1 MLKYTTL
8 NEHKLFTQR
17 IGLIGIT
24 NLLVSLSGIL
34 LLPILT
40 KNIPIEEYGIWIL
53 IGVTIGLI
61 PAVVMLGLPYTMV
74 RFLAAAKKR
83 EEIQEGFY
91 SIAFIV
97 LFTSAI
103 ASLLL
108 FLFSKPLAAS
118 LFDNN
123 LTIARILSLIVF
135 IECLNGLIITFFRTF
150 QQIKRFSIFS
160 FIRTWLNVA
169 LVAYFVLSG
178 YGILGAVIGLLI
190 SSFFVFLI
198 MASLIISEIG
208 IKIPKF
214 THIREYLAFGLP
226 TVPGNLS
233 SWAVNS
239 SDRYVIGIFLGT
251 AFVGYYSPG
260 YTLGNMI
267 YMFIAP
273 LSFMLPAVLSKY
285 YDENNM
291 NEVKT
296 VLRYSLKYFLALAIP
311 SVFGLSLLSKPLLTI
326 LSTPEIASQGY
337 LITPF
342 VAVSGLLFG
351 ASAVIVQIIVL
362 EKKTKILGTIWIIA
376 AILNLGLNI
385 IIVPCIGISG
395 AAITTLF
402 AFAVALILISFY
414 SFKYFKF
421 DIDFR
426 FILKSIFAS
435 IVMSLVI
442 IKWNPIGALNVL
454 IVIGVCTGVY
464 AAILLLLKGVKKEE
478 IMFFKELFEV

>member
-1 MLKYTTL
+1 M

-24 NLLVSLSGIL
+24 NLLISLSGII

-40 KNIPIEEYGIWIL
+40 KTLPIEEYGVWVQIV
-53 IGVTIGLI
+53 VTIGLI
-61 PAVVMLGLPYTMV
+61 PAVVMLGLPFTMV
-74 RFLAAAKKR
+74 RFLAAAKTR

-108 FLFSKPLAAS
+108 FLFSEPLATA
-118 LFDNN
+118 LFDGN
-123 LTIARILSLIVF
+123 LTIARILPLIVF
-135 IECLNGLIITFFRTF
+135 IACLNGLLLNFFRTF
-150 QQIKRFSIFS
+150 QQIKRYSMFL
-160 FIRTWLNVA
+160 FIQICLNVA

-178 YGILGAVIGLLI
+178 YGIFGAVMGLLI
-190 SSFFVFLI
+190 SSSVVLLI
-198 MASLIISEIG
+198 MVSLIISEIG

-233 SWAVNS
+233 SWVVNS
-239 SDRYVIGIFLGT
+239 SDRYVIGIFLST

-260 YTLGNMI
+260 YTLGSMINMF
-267 YMFIAP
+267 MAP
-273 LSFMLPAVLSKY
+273 LGFMLPAVLSKY

-296 VLRYSLKYFLALAIP
+296 VLRYSLKYFLLLAIP
-311 SVFGLSLLSKPLLTI
+311 SVFGLSLLSKPILTI

-342 VAVSGLLFG
+342 VAASALLFG
-351 ASAVIVQIIVL
+351 VYAVVNQVFVL
-362 EKKTKILGTIWIIA
+362 AKKTRILGTIWIIA

-385 IIVPCIGISG
+385 IVVPYIGILG
-395 AAITTLF
+395 AAITTLI
-402 AFAVALILISFY
+402 AFALALVLAIFY
-414 SFKYFKF
+414 SLKYFKF
-421 DIDFR
+421 DFDLG

-435 IVMSLVI
+435 IVMSLAI
-442 IKWNPIGALNVL
+442 IGWNPVGALNIL
-454 IVIGVCTGVY
+454 IVIGVCAVVY
-464 AAILLLLKGVKKEE
+464 AVVLLLFGGVKKEE
-478 IMFFKELFEV
+478 IIHFKELFQKST

>member
-1 MLKYTTL
+1 M

-24 NLLVSLSGIL
+24 QLLVGLSGII

-40 KNIPIEEYGIWIL
+40 KNIPIEEYGIWVQIS
-53 IGVTIGLI
+53 VTIGLI
-61 PAVVMLGLPYTMV
+61 HAVVMLGLPYTMV

-108 FLFSKPLAAS
+108 FLFSKPIAAS

-123 LTIARILSLIVF
+123 ITIARILPLIVF
-135 IECLNGLIITFFRTF
+135 IACLNGLLLNFFRTF
-150 QQIKRFSIFS
+150 QQIKRYSMFL
-160 FIRTWLNVA
+160 FIQTFLNVA

-178 YGILGAVIGLLI
+178 YGIFGAVMGLLI

-198 MASLIISEIG
+198 MTFLIVSEIG

-214 THIREYLAFGLP
+214 THIREYLAFGIP
-226 TVPGNLS
+226 TVPLNFS
-233 SWAVNS
+233 SWVVNS
-239 SDRYVIGIFLGT
+239 SDRYVIGIFLST

-260 YTLGNMI
+260 YTLGSMINM
-267 YMFIAP
+267 FFAP
-273 LSFMLPAVLSKY
+273 LGFMLPAVLSKY
-285 YDENNM
+285 YDENSM

-296 VLRYSLKYFLALAIP
+296 VLRYALKYFLALAIP
-311 SVFGLSLLSKPLLTI
+311 SAFGLSLLSKTILTI

-342 VAVSGLLFG
+342 VAASMLLLG
-351 ASAVIVQIIVL
+351 AYGVIMNIIVL
-362 EKKTKILGTIWIIA
+362 EKKTKIVGTIWIMA

-385 IIVPCIGISG
+385 VFVPYIGILG
-395 AAITTLF
+395 AAITTLV
-402 AFAVALILISFY
+402 AFALAFILTSYY

-421 DIDFR
+421 DFDLG
-426 FILKSIFAS
+426 FIVKSVFAS
-435 IVMSLVI
+435 VVMSLII
-442 IKWNPIGALNVL
+442 IKWNPEGMLNVL
-454 IVIGVCTGVY
+454 IVIGVCAVVY

-478 IMFFKELFEV
+478 IKFFKELFKI

>member
-1 MLKYTTL
+1 M

-24 NLLVSLSGIL
+24 NLLLSLSGII

-40 KNIPIEEYGIWIL
+40 KNIPIEEYGIWVQIS
-53 IGVTIGLI
+53 VTIGLI

-91 SIAFIV
+91 SIACIV

-108 FLFSKPLAAS
+108 FLFSKPIAAS

-123 LTIARILSLIVF
+123 LTIARILPLIVF
-135 IECLNGLIITFFRTF
+135 FACLNGILLNFFRTF
-150 QQIKRFSIFS
+150 QQIKRYSIFH
-160 FIRTWLNVA
+160 FIQTYLNVA

-178 YGILGAVIGLLI
+178 YGIFGAIIGLLI
-190 SSFFVFLI
+190 SSSFVFLI

-208 IKIPKF
+208 INIPKF
-214 THIREYLAFGLP
+214 THIREYLTFGLP

-233 SWAVNS
+233 TWMVNS

-260 YTLGNMI
+260 YTMGNMI
-267 YMFIAP
+267 NMFLAP
-273 LSFMLPAVLSKY
+273 LVFMLPAVLSKY

-291 NEVKT
+291 DEVKS
-296 VLRYSLKYFLALAIP
+296 VLRYSLKYFLLLAIP
-311 SVFGLSLLSKPLLTI
+311 SVFGLSLLSKPILTI
-326 LSTPEIASQGY
+326 LSTPEIALQGY
-337 LITPF
+337 LM
-342 VAVSGLLFG
+342 
-351 ASAVIVQIIVL
+351 QIIML
-362 EKKTKILGTIWIIA
+362 EKKTKIVGTIWIIA
-376 AILNLGLNI
+376 AILNLGLNLI
-385 IIVPCIGISG
+385 FIPYIGILG
-395 AAITTLF
+395 AAIATLIAF
-402 AFAVALILISFY
+402 AFAFILTSFY

-421 DIDFR
+421 DLGFH

-435 IVMSLVI
+435 VLMSLII
-442 IKWNPIGALNVL
+442 IKWNPVGMLNVL
-454 IVIGVCTGVY
+454 LVIGVCAVVY
-464 AAILLLLKGVKKEE
+464 ATILLLLKGIEKEE
-478 IMFFKELFEV
+478 IKFFRQLFSL

>member
-1 MLKYTTL
+1 M

-24 NLLVSLSGIL
+24 QLLISLSGII

-40 KNIPIEEYGIWIL
+40 KNIPIEEYGIWVQIS
-53 IGVTIGLI
+53 VTIGLI

-103 ASLLL
+103 ASGLL
-108 FLFSKPLAAS
+108 FLFSEPIATS
-118 LFDNN
+118 LFDGNI
-123 LTIARILSLIVF
+123 TIARILPLIVF
-135 IECLNGLIITFFRTF
+135 IACLNGLLLNFFRTF
-150 QQIKRFSIFS
+150 QQIKRYSIIS
-160 FIRTWLNVA
+160 FIQTYLNVA

-178 YGILGAVIGLLI
+178 YGIFGAVIGLLI
-190 SSFFVFLI
+190 SSAFVFLI
-198 MASLIISEIG
+198 MASLVISEIG

-214 THIREYLAFGLP
+214 THIREYLAFGIP
-226 TVPGNLS
+226 TVPGMLS
-233 SWAVNS
+233 SWVVNS
-239 SDRYVIGIFLGT
+239 SDRYVIGIFLST

-260 YTLGNMI
+260 YALGSMINMF
-267 YMFIAP
+267 MAP
-273 LSFMLPAVLSKY
+273 LVFMLPAVLSKY

-296 VLRYSLKYFLALAIP
+296 VLKYSLKYFLLLAIP
-311 SVFGLSLLSKPLLTI
+311 SAFGLSLLSKPMLMI

-342 VAVSGLLFG
+342 VAVSALLFG
-351 ASAVIVQIIVL
+351 AFAVIAQGLYLAKRTDIGG
-362 EKKTKILGTIWIIA
+362 KIWILA
-376 AILNLGLNI
+376 AISNLGLNI
-385 IIVPCIGISG
+385 VFVPFIGIIG
-395 AAITTLF
+395 AAITTLI
-402 AFAVALILISFY
+402 AFTFVFILATYY
-414 SFKYFKF
+414 SFKYIRF
-421 DIDFR
+421 DIDFSS
-426 FILKSIFAS
+426 ISKSIFAS

-442 IKWNPIGALNVL
+442 IQWNPIGLLNVL
-454 IVIGVCTGVY
+454 TVIGACAVVY
-464 AAILLLLKGVKKEE
+464 AAILLLLKGIEKEE
-478 IMFFKELFEV
+478 IKFFRELFKI

>member
-1 MLKYTTL
+1 M
-8 NEHKLFTQR
+8 NEHKLFTKR

-24 NLLVSLSGIL
+24 TLLVSLSGII

-40 KNIPIEEYGIWIL
+40 KTLPIEEYGMWAL

-74 RFLAAAKKR
+74 RFLSAAKKK

-108 FLFSKPLAAS
+108 LLFSKPIAAS

-123 LTIARILSLIVF
+123 LTIARILPLIVF
-135 IECLNGLIITFFRTF
+135 IACLNGLLLNFFRTF
-150 QQIKRFSIFS
+150 QQIKRYSIFA
-160 FIRTWLNVA
+160 FIQTYLNVA

-178 YGILGAVIGLLI
+178 YGILGAVMGLLI

-214 THIREYLAFGLP
+214 THTREYLAFGLP
-226 TVPGNLS
+226 TVPSNLS
-233 SWAVNS
+233 SWIVNS
-239 SDRYVIGIFLGT
+239 SDRYVIGVFLGT

-260 YTLGNMI
+260 YALGSMI
-267 YMFIAP
+267 GMFMAP
-273 LSFMLPAVLSKY
+273 LSFMLPPVLSKY

-296 VLRYSLKYFLALAIP
+296 VLRYSLKYFLLLAIP
-311 SVFGLSLLSKPLLTI
+311 ATFGLSLLSKPILTI

-337 LITPF
+337 LVTPF
-342 VAVSGLLFG
+342 IAVSALLFG
-351 ASAVIVQIIVL
+351 AYAVISHIIAL
-362 EKKTKILGTIWIIA
+362 EKKTKITGAIWVMA
-376 AILNLGLNI
+376 AVLNLGLNI
-385 IIVPCIGISG
+385 IIVPYMGILG
-395 AAITTLF
+395 AAITTLIAFTF
-402 AFAVALILISFY
+402 AFVLTTYY
-414 SFKYFKF
+414 SFKSSPKNKVAKF
-421 DIDFR
+421 IR
-426 FILKSIFAS
+426 
-435 IVMSLVI
+435 
-442 IKWNPIGALNVL
+442 
-454 IVIGVCTGVY
+454 
-464 AAILLLLKGVKKEE
+464 
-478 IMFFKELFEV
+478 

>member
-1 MLKYTTL
+1 M
-8 NEHKLFTQR
+8 NEYKLFTQR

-24 NLLVSLSGIL
+24 NLLVGLSGII

-40 KNIPIEEYGIWIL
+40 KTLPIEDYGIWVQIS
-53 IGVTIGLI
+53 VTIGLI

-103 ASLLL
+103 ASFLL
-108 FLFSKPLAAS
+108 FLLSKPIATA
-118 LFDNN
+118 LFDND
-123 LTIARILSLIVF
+123 LTIARILPLIVL
-135 IECLNGLIITFFRTF
+135 IECLNGLLLNFFRTF
-150 QQIKRFSIFS
+150 QQIKRYTIFS
-160 FIRTWLNVA
+160 FIRTYLNVA

-178 YGILGAVIGLLI
+178 YGIFGAVIGLLT
-190 SSFFVFLI
+190 SGFFVFLI
-198 MASLIISEIG
+198 MAFRIISEIG

-214 THIREYLAFGLP
+214 THIKEYLAFGLP
-226 TVPGNLS
+226 TVPSNLS
-233 SWAVNS
+233 SWVVNS

-260 YTLGNMI
+260 YTLGGIINM
-267 YMFIAP
+267 FLAP
-273 LSFMLPAVLSKY
+273 LVFMLPVVLSKY

-291 NEVKT
+291 NEVK
-296 VLRYSLKYFLALAIP
+296 VILRYSLKYFLTLAIP
-311 SVFGLSLLSKPLLTI
+311 SAFGLSLLSKPLLMV

-342 VAVSGLLFG
+342 VAVSAVLLG
-351 ASAVIVQIIVL
+351 MRAVIGQTFVL
-362 EKKTKILGTIWIIA
+362 EKKTKISGTIWVVA
-376 AILNLGLNI
+376 AVLNLGLNLI
-385 IIVPCIGISG
+385 FVPYIGILG
-395 AAITTLF
+395 AAITTLL
-402 AFAVALILISFY
+402 AFALGLILATYY
-414 SFKYFKF
+414 SFKYLKF
-421 DIDFR
+421 NIDFR

-442 IKWNPIGALNVL
+442 IKWSPVGISNIL
-454 IVIGVCTGVY
+454 IEIGVCAVVY
-464 AAILLLLKGVKKEE
+464 AAVLLLLKGVIKEE
-478 IMFFKELFEV
+478 IAFFKELFEF

>member
-1 MLKYTTL
+1 M
-8 NEHKLFTQR
+8 NEYKLFTQR

-24 NLLVSLSGIL
+24 NLLLSFSGII

-40 KNIPIEEYGIWIL
+40 KNIPIEDYGIWVQIS
-53 IGVTIGLI
+53 VTIGLI

-108 FLFSKPLAAS
+108 FLFSKPLAAT

-123 LTIARILSLIVF
+123 LTIARILPLIVF
-135 IECLNGLIITFFRTF
+135 IECLNGLLLAFFRTF
-150 QQIKRFSIFS
+150 QQIKRYSIFLS
-160 FIRTWLNVA
+160 IRTYLNVA

-178 YGILGAVIGLLI
+178 YGIFGAVLGLLI
-190 SSFFVFLI
+190 SASFVFLI
-198 MASLIISEIG
+198 MAFFIISEIG

-233 SWAVNS
+233 SWVVNS

-260 YTLGNMI
+260 YTLGSMINM
-267 YMFIAP
+267 FFAP
-273 LSFMLPAVLSKY
+273 LGFMLPAVLSKY

-291 NEVKT
+291 KEVKT
-296 VLRYSLKYFLALAIP
+296 VLKYSLKYFLLLAIP
-311 SVFGLSLLSKPLLTI
+311 AAFGLSLLSKPLLMI

-337 LITPF
+337 MITPF
-342 VAVSGLLFG
+342 VAVSAVLFG
-351 ASAVIVQIIVL
+351 AYGVIMNMIVL
-362 EKKTKILGTIWIIA
+362 EKKTKIVGTIWIIA

-385 IIVPCIGISG
+385 VIVPYIGILG
-395 AAITTLF
+395 AAITTLL
-402 AFAVALILISFY
+402 AFALAFILTSFY

-421 DIDFR
+421 DIDFE

-435 IVMSLVI
+435 VVMSLVI
-442 IKWNPIGALNVL
+442 IKWNPIGLLNVL
-454 IVIGVCTGVY
+454 IVIGVCAVVY
-464 AAILLLLKGVKKEE
+464 ATILLLLKGVEKEE
-478 IMFFKELFEV
+478 IKFFKGLFKV

>member
-1 MLKYTTL
+1 M

-17 IGLIGIT
+17 IGLVGIT
-24 NLLVSLSGIL
+24 KLLVGLSGII

-40 KNIPIEEYGIWIL
+40 KNIPIEDYGIWAQIS
-53 IGVTIGLI
+53 VTIGLI
-61 PAVVMLGLPYTMV
+61 PAVVMLGLPFTMV

-108 FLFSKPLAAS
+108 FLFSEPIAAG

-123 LTIARILSLIVF
+123 LTIARILPLIVF
-135 IECLNGLIITFFRTF
+135 IACLNGLFLNFFRTF
-150 QQIKRFSIFS
+150 QQIKRYSIFS
-160 FIRTWLNVA
+160 FMQTYLNLA

-178 YGILGAVIGLLI
+178 YGILGAVFGLLI
-190 SSFFVFLI
+190 SSAFVFLI
-198 MASLIISEIG
+198 MVFLVILEIG

-214 THIREYLAFGLP
+214 THIREYVAFGLP
-226 TVPGNLS
+226 TVPSNLS
-233 SWAVNS
+233 SWVVNS

-260 YTLGNMI
+260 YALGTMI
-267 YMFIAP
+267 SMFMAP
-273 LSFMLPAVLSKY
+273 LSFMLPPVLSKY

-291 NEVKT
+291 NDVKT

-311 SVFGLSLLSKPLLTI
+311 ATFGLSLLSKPILTI
-326 LSTPEIASQGY
+326 LTTPEIASQGY

-342 VAVSGLLFG
+342 VALSALLTG
-351 ASAVIVQIIVL
+351 AYAIFLQVMVL
-362 EKKTKILGTIWIIA
+362 KKKTKIVGAIWIVA
-376 AILNLGLNI
+376 AILNLGLNLI
-385 IIVPCIGISG
+385 FVPYIGILG
-395 AAITTLF
+395 AAITMLL
-402 AFAVALILISFY
+402 AFILAFILVTY
-414 SFKYFKF
+414 HSFKYLRF
-421 DIDFR
+421 DIDLN
-426 FILKSIFAS
+426 FILKSVFAS

-442 IKWNPIGALNVL
+442 IKWNPIELLNVL
-454 IVIGVCTGVY
+454 IVIGVCAVVY
-464 AAILLLLKGVKKEE
+464 AMILLLLKGVKKEE
-478 IMFFKELFEV
+478 IMFFRGLFNV

>member
-1 MLKYTTL
+1 M

-24 NLLVSLSGIL
+24 NLLLGLSGII

-40 KNIPIEEYGIWIL
+40 KNIPIEEYGIWVQIS
-53 IGVTIGLI
+53 VTIGLI
-61 PAVVMLGLPYTMV
+61 PSLVILGLPYTMV
-74 RFLAAAKKR
+74 RFLAAAKKK

-91 SIAFIV
+91 SIAFII

-103 ASLLL
+103 ASFIL
-108 FLFSKPLAAS
+108 FLFSKPIAAA

-123 LTIARILSLIVF
+123 LTIARILPLIVF
-135 IECLNGLIITFFRTF
+135 IACLNSVLFNFFRTF
-150 QQIKRFSIFS
+150 QQIKRYSIFL
-160 FIRTWLNVA
+160 FIQTYLNVA

-178 YGILGAVIGLLI
+178 YGILGAVMGLLI
-190 SSFFVFLI
+190 STFFVFLI

-233 SWAVNS
+233 SWVVNS
-239 SDRYVIGIFLGT
+239 SDRYVIGIFLST

-260 YTLGNMI
+260 YALGSMINMF
-267 YMFIAP
+267 MAP
-273 LSFMLPAVLSKY
+273 LGFMLPAVLSKY

-311 SVFGLSLLSKPLLTI
+311 SAFGLSLLSKPILTI

-342 VAVSGLLFG
+342 VAVSVVLLG
-351 ASAVIVQIIVL
+351 ASVVINHILVL
-362 EKKTKILGTIWIIA
+362 EKKTKITGTIYIII
-376 AILNLGLNI
+376 AILNLGLNLI
-385 IIVPCIGISG
+385 FIPYIGILG
-395 AAITTLF
+395 AAITTLI
-402 AFAVALILISFY
+402 AFALAFILTSFY
-414 SFKYFKF
+414 SFKYLKF
-421 DIDFR
+421 DIELG

-442 IKWNPIGALNVL
+442 IQWNPVGISNVL
-454 IVIGVCTGVY
+454 IGIGVCAVIY
-464 AAILLLLKGVKKEE
+464 AVILLLLKGIEKEE
-478 IMFFKELFEV
+478 IVFFRELFGV

>member
-1 MLKYTTL
+1 M
-8 NEHKLFTQR
+8 NEYKLFTQR

-24 NLLVSLSGIL
+24 NLLVGLSGII

-40 KNIPIEEYGIWIL
+40 KTLPIEDYGIWVQIS
-53 IGVTIGLI
+53 VTIGLI

-103 ASLLL
+103 ASFLL
-108 FLFSKPLAAS
+108 FLLSKPIAAS
-118 LFDNN
+118 LLDNN
-123 LTIARILSLIVF
+123 LTIARILSLVVF
-135 IECLNGLIITFFRTF
+135 IECLNLLLLAFFRTF
-150 QQIKRFSIFS
+150 QQIKRYAMFS
-160 FIRTWLNVA
+160 FIRTYLNVA

-178 YGILGAVIGLLI
+178 YGIFGAVIGLLI
-190 SSFFVFLI
+190 SGFFVFLI
-198 MASLIISEIG
+198 MAFRIISEIG

-214 THIREYLAFGLP
+214 THIKEYLAFGLP

-233 SWAVNS
+233 SWVVNS

-260 YTLGNMI
+260 YTLGGIIN
-267 YMFIAP
+267 MFIAP
-273 LSFMLPAVLSKY
+273 LAFMLPAVLSKY

-296 VLRYSLKYFLALAIP
+296 VLSYSLKYFLLLAIP
-311 SVFGLSLLSKPLLTI
+311 STLGLSLLSKPLLII

-342 VAVSGLLFG
+342 VAASAMLSG
-351 ASAVIVQIIVL
+351 ASVVINHVLFL
-362 EKKTKILGTIWIIA
+362 EKRTKITGTIYIIM
-376 AILNLGLNI
+376 AILNLGLNLI
-385 IIVPCIGISG
+385 FISYIGILG
-395 AAITTLF
+395 AAITTLIAYGL
-402 AFAVALILISFY
+402 AFVLTAYY
-414 SFKYFKF
+414 SFKYLKF
-421 DIDFR
+421 GIDFR

-435 IVMSLVI
+435 MVMSLVI
-442 IKWNPIGALNVL
+442 VKWNPVGMLNVL
-454 IVIGVCTGVY
+454 IEIGICAVVY
-464 AAILLLLKGVKKEE
+464 TAILLLLRGIRKEE
-478 IMFFKELFEV
+478 IRFFKELFRIRA

>member
-1 MLKYTTL
+1 M

-24 NLLVSLSGIL
+24 NLLLSLSGII

-40 KNIPIEEYGIWIL
+40 KNIPIEEYGIWVQIS
-53 IGVTIGLI
+53 VTIGLI

-108 FLFSKPLAAS
+108 FLFSKPIAAT

-135 IECLNGLIITFFRTF
+135 IACLNGLLLNFFRTF
-150 QQIKRFSIFS
+150 QQIKRYSMFL
-160 FIRTWLNVA
+160 FIRTFLNVA

-178 YGILGAVIGLLI
+178 YGIFGAVIALLI
-190 SSFFVFLI
+190 SSFFVFLV
-198 MASLIISEIG
+198 MASLIISAIG

-214 THIREYLAFGLP
+214 THIREYLAFGIP
-226 TVPGNLS
+226 TVPGMLS
-233 SWAVNS
+233 SWVVNS
-239 SDRYVIGIFLGT
+239 SDRYVIGIFLST

-267 YMFIAP
+267 NMFLAP
-273 LSFMLPAVLSKY
+273 LGFMLPAVLSKY

-296 VLRYSLKYFLALAIP
+296 VLRYSLKYFLLLAIP
-311 SVFGLSLLSKPLLTI
+311 SAFGLSLLSKPILTI

-342 VAVSGLLFG
+342 VAVSALLLGAAVVTTQGLYLAKRTDIG
-351 ASAVIVQIIVL
+351 G
-362 EKKTKILGTIWIIA
+362 KIWIIA
-376 AILNLGLNI
+376 AISNLGLNI
-385 IIVPCIGISG
+385 VFVPYIGIIG
-395 AAITTLF
+395 AAITTLI
-402 AFAVALILISFY
+402 AFTLVFILATYY
-414 SFKYFKF
+414 SFKYLTF

-426 FILKSIFAS
+426 FIAKSVFAS

-442 IKWNPIGALNVL
+442 TQWNPEGLSSML
-454 IVIGVCTGVY
+454 IVIGICAVVY
-464 AAILLLLKGVKKEE
+464 AAVLLLLKGIKKEE
-478 IMFFKELFEV
+478 IKFFRELFKI

>member
-1 MLKYTTL
+1 MR
-8 NEHKLFTQR
+8 NA
-17 IGLIGIT
+17 
-24 NLLVSLSGIL
+24 
-34 LLPILT
+34 PIQNSEEP
-40 KNIPIEEYGIWIL
+40 KNIPIEEYGIWVQIS
-53 IGVTIGLI
+53 VTIGLI

-74 RFLAAAKKR
+74 RFLSAAKKR

-108 FLFSKPLAAS
+108 FLLSKPIAAT

-123 LTIARILSLIVF
+123 LTIARILPLIVF
-135 IECLNGLIITFFRTF
+135 IACLNGLLLNFFRTF
-150 QQIKRFSIFS
+150 QQIKRYSIFL
-160 FIRTWLNVA
+160 FIQTWLNVA

-178 YGILGAVIGLLI
+178 YGIFGAVMGLLI
-190 SSFFVFLI
+190 STFFIFLI
-198 MASLIISEIG
+198 MASLIILEIG

-226 TVPGNLS
+226 TIPGNLS
-233 SWAVNS
+233 SWIVNS

-260 YTLGNMI
+260 YALGSMI
-267 YMFIAP
+267 GMFMAP
-273 LSFMLPAVLSKY
+273 LGFMLPAVLSKY

-296 VLRYSLKYFLALAIP
+296 VLRYSLKYFLLLAIP
-311 SVFGLSLLSKPLLTI
+311 ATFGLSLLSKPILTI

-342 VAVSGLLFG
+342 VALSTLLFG
-351 ASAVIVQIIVL
+351 VRAVIAQIIIL
-362 EKKTKILGTIWIIA
+362 EKKTKITGTIWIIA
-376 AILNLGLNI
+376 AILNFGLNLI
-385 IIVPCIGISG
+385 LIPYIGILG
-395 AAITTLF
+395 AAITTLL

-442 IKWNPIGALNVL
+442 ITWNPLGALNVL
-454 IVIGVCTGVY
+454 IVIGICAVVY

-478 IMFFKELFEV
+478 IKFFKELFKV

>member
-1 MLKYTTL
+1 MT
-8 NEHKLFTQR
+8 EHKLFTQR

-24 NLLVSLSGIL
+24 TLLVSLSGII

-40 KNIPIEEYGIWIL
+40 KNLPIEEYGMWAL

-61 PAVVMLGLPYTMV
+61 PALVMLGLPFTMV
-74 RFLAAAKKR
+74 RFLSAAKNR

-135 IECLNGLIITFFRTF
+135 IACLNGLLLTFFRTF
-150 QQIKRFSIFS
+150 QQIRRYSLFL
-160 FIRTWLNVA
+160 FIQTYLNVA

-178 YGILGAVIGLLI
+178 YGLFGAVMGLLI
-190 SSFFVFLI
+190 SSSFVFLI
-198 MASLIISEIG
+198 MTFLIISEIG

-214 THIREYLAFGLP
+214 TRIREYLSFGIP
-226 TVPGNLS
+226 TAPGNLS
-233 SWAVNS
+233 SWVVNS
-239 SDRYVIGIFLGT
+239 SDRYVIGIFLGI

-260 YTLGNMI
+260 YALGNI
-267 YMFIAP
+267 INMFWAP
-273 LSFMLPAVLSKY
+273 LGFMLPAVLSKY

-291 NEVKT
+291 TEVKT
-296 VLRYSLKYFLALAIP
+296 VLKYSLKYFLLVAIP
-311 SVFGLSLLSKPLLTI
+311 SVFGLSLLSKHILMI

-342 VAVSGLLFG
+342 VAVSALLFG
-351 ASAVIVQIIVL
+351 AYAIIVQIIML
-362 EKKTKILGTIWIIA
+362 EKKTKIVGTIWIIA
-376 AILNLGLNI
+376 AILNLGLNLI
-385 IIVPCIGISG
+385 FIPYIG
-395 AAITTLF
+395 ITTLIAF
-402 AFAVALILISFY
+402 AFAFILTSFY

-421 DIDFR
+421 DVDLH

-435 IVMSLVI
+435 VLMSLI
-442 IKWNPIGALNVL
+442 IIEWNPVGMLNVL
-454 IVIGVCTGVY
+454 LVIGVCGVVY
-464 AAILLLLKGVKKEE
+464 ASIILILKGVKKEE
-478 IMFFKELFEV
+478 LEFFRQLFSL

>member
-1 MLKYTTL
+1 M
-8 NEHKLFTQR
+8 NDHKLFTQR

-24 NLLVSLSGIL
+24 NLLISLSGII

-40 KNIPIEEYGIWIL
+40 KTLPIEEYGIWVQIS
-53 IGVTIGLI
+53 VTIGLI
-61 PAVVMLGLPYTMV
+61 PLVVTLGLPYTMV
-74 RFLAAAKKR
+74 RFLAAAKTR

-97 LFTSAI
+97 VFTGAI

-108 FLFSKPLAAS
+108 FLFSKPIAVS

-123 LTIARILSLIVF
+123 LTIARIIPLIVF
-135 IECLNGLIITFFRTF
+135 IESLNILSINFFRTF
-150 QQIKRFSIFS
+150 QQIKRYSIFS

-169 LVAYFVLSG
+169 LVAYFILSG
-178 YGILGAVIGLLI
+178 YGIFGAVIGLLI

-198 MASLIISEIG
+198 QACIILSEIG
-208 IKIPKF
+208 VKIPKF
-214 THIREYLAFGLP
+214 THMREYLAFSIP
-226 TVPGNLS
+226 TVPSNLS
-233 SWAVNS
+233 SWVVNS

-260 YTLGNMI
+260 YALGSMINM
-267 YMFIAP
+267 FLAP
-273 LSFMLPAVLSKY
+273 LTFMLPAVLSKY

-296 VLRYSLKYFLALAIP
+296 ILRYSLKYFLLLAIP
-311 SVFGLSLLSKPLLTI
+311 AAFGLSLLSKPILTI
-326 LSTPEIASQGY
+326 LSTPEIASEGY

-342 VAVSGLLFG
+342 VAASALLFG
-351 ASAVIVQIIVL
+351 AYAVIAQVIVL
-362 EKKTKILGTIWIIA
+362 KKRIEITGTIWITA
-376 AILNLGLNI
+376 AILNLGLNVI
-385 IIVPCIGISG
+385 FVPYIGILG
-395 AAITTLF
+395 AAITTLL
-402 AFAVALILISFY
+402 AFTLALILTSYY

-421 DIDFR
+421 DVNFG

-442 IKWNPIGALNVL
+442 IKWNPVGILNVL
-454 IVIGVCTGVY
+454 ILIGVCAVVY

-478 IMFFKELFEV
+478 IKFFKELFKI

>member
-1 MLKYTTL
+1 M
-8 NEHKLFTQR
+8 NEHKLFTKR

-24 NLLVSLSGIL
+24 NLLVGLSGII

-40 KNIPIEEYGIWIL
+40 KNLPVEDYGMWAL

-61 PAVVMLGLPYTMV
+61 PAVVMLGLPFTMV
-74 RFLAAAKKR
+74 RFLAAAKKK

-108 FLFSKPLAAS
+108 FLFAKPIAAT

-123 LTIARILSLIVF
+123 LTIARILSLVVF
-135 IECLNGLIITFFRTF
+135 IACLNGLLLNFFRTF
-150 QQIKRFSIFS
+150 QQIKRYSVFS
-160 FIRTWLNVA
+160 FIQTYLNVA

-190 SSFFVFLI
+190 SSSFVFLI
-198 MASLIISEIG
+198 MISLIAYEIG

-226 TVPGNLS
+226 TVPSNLS
-233 SWAVNS
+233 GWVVNS

-260 YTLGNMI
+260 YALGTMI
-267 YMFIAP
+267 SMFMAP
-273 LSFMLPAVLSKY
+273 LGFMLPPVLSRY

-296 VLRYSLKYFLALAIP
+296 VLRYSLKYFLLLAIP
-311 SVFGLSLLSKPLLTI
+311 ATFGLSLLSKSILTI
-326 LSTPEIASQGY
+326 LTTPEIASQGY

-342 VAVSGLLFG
+342 VALSALLTG
-351 ASAVIVQIIVL
+351 AYAIFLQVMVL
-362 EKKTKILGTIWIIA
+362 KKKTKIVGAIWIVA
-376 AILNLGLNI
+376 AILNLGLNLI
-385 IIVPCIGISG
+385 FVPYIGILG

-402 AFAVALILISFY
+402 AFILAFILVTY
-414 SFKYFKF
+414 HSFKYLRF
-421 DIDFR
+421 DIDLN
-426 FILKSIFAS
+426 FILKSVFAS

-442 IKWNPIGALNVL
+442 IKWNPTELLNVL
-454 IVIGVCTGVY
+454 IVIGVCAVVY
-464 AAILLLLKGVKKEE
+464 AMILLLLRGVKKEE
-478 IMFFKELFEV
+478 ITFFRGLFNV

>member
-1 MLKYTTL
+1 MP
-8 NEHKLFTQR
+8 EHKLFTQR
-17 IGLIGIT
+17 VGLIGIT
-24 NLLVSLSGIL
+24 NLLVGLSGII

-40 KNIPIEEYGIWIL
+40 KTLPIEDYGIWVQIS
-53 IGVTIGLI
+53 VTIGLI

-108 FLFSKPLAAS
+108 FLFSKPIATS

-123 LTIARILSLIVF
+123 LTIARILPLIVF
-135 IECLNGLIITFFRTF
+135 IACLNGLLLGFFRTF
-150 QQIKRFSIFS
+150 QQIKRYSMFL
-160 FIRTWLNVA
+160 FIQTYLNVA

-178 YGILGAVIGLLI
+178 YGIFGAVIGLLI

-198 MASLIISEIG
+198 MVSLIISEIG

-233 SWAVNS
+233 SWVVNS

-260 YTLGNMI
+260 YTLGNI
-267 YMFIAP
+267 IGMFMAP

-296 VLRYSLKYFLALAIP
+296 VLKYSLKYFLMLAIP
-311 SVFGLSLLSKPLLTI
+311 AAFGVSLLSKPLLMI

-342 VAVSGLLFG
+342 VAASALLFG
-351 ASAVIVQIIVL
+351 VYTVIFQVIVL
-362 EKKTKILGTIWIIA
+362 EKKTKIVGTIWIIA

-385 IIVPCIGISG
+385 VVVPYIGILG
-395 AAITTLF
+395 AAITTLL
-402 AFAVALILISFY
+402 AFTLAFILTSFY
-414 SFKYFKF
+414 SFKYFEF
-421 DIDFR
+421 DVDFG
-426 FILKSIFAS
+426 FILKSVFAS

-442 IKWNPIGALNVL
+442 IKWNPIGLLNVL
-454 IVIGVCTGVY
+454 VEIGVCAVVY
-464 AAILLLLKGVKKEE
+464 ALILLLLKGVEKEE
-478 IMFFKELFEV
+478 IKFFKELFKV